1 MLRLHQAVTL
11 MVLALLAACSA
22 PAAPSPDSAVGRWRT
37 DPEPL
42 APRGTAVSELT
53 FTAEGRFASDVRFF
67 AVYEAQGPSELSAS
81 SRTVGRY
88 QIENG
93 RLHLQPDSLI
103 SFDTI
108 NREPS
113 VIVTS
118 PYPYDRA
125 PFDGATIT
133 VSSDRL
139 TLNYLSYPADAP
151 VPTERQFRHVN
162 D

>member
-37 DPEPL
+37 EPEPVS
-42 APRGTAVSELT
+42 PRGRTVGELT
-53 FTAEGRFASDVRFF
+53 FTAEGRFASDVRSF
-67 AVYEAQGPSELSAS
+67 ALHVGQKPNELSGS
-81 SRTVGRY
+81 SRTVGHY
-88 QIENG
+88 QIDG
-93 RLHLQPDSLI
+93 RRLQLQPDSLI
-103 SFDTI
+103 LFDTFSP
-108 NREPS
+108 EAGVV
-113 VIVTS
+113 VIT
-118 PYPYDRA
+118 PYPYDRV

-133 VSSDRL
+133 VSDDRL

-151 VPTERQFRHVN
+151 VPTERQFRRVN